1 MANATK
7 RTVLLRRCFAGLRR
21 NTAPRV
27 SGPRLVCACL
37 LALGALLLAGR
48 FAQAATIHGGDI
60 LVVDSQENKLFRIDP
75 HTGVRTVISDF
86 QNPLQGP
93 VGQSLAGVTLGR
105 GKILVTA
112 ATVGIYAV
120 DPHTGNRTLVSDFT
134 KGAIH
139 GDVFGAAVDASGRV
153 IANWAPSSGAPTSI
167 VRVNTPTDTR
177 VVVSDLANPAQGDT
191 FDCCVAYF
199 TDLALERSGA
209 IVAGLTWFSPVGP
222 AEDVGDIY
230 RVDPITGDRSLLS
243 DFTNPAQGVIDVVPS
258 TGIAVES
265 CGKILVNSRASSSAP
280 TATDLLLR
288 IDPVTGHR
296 AFLSDFDNAKQ
307 GPLGWRLS
315 GIAVEN
321 SRAGGIIVGAG
332 NPANR
337 AAEPTRLFRVNPQT
351 GHRALLSDSSDPKQ
365 GPPFEWIFE
374 VAVVPENADDAG
386 FHEPPPKSSWVS
398 PFGAVR

>member
-1 MANATK
+1 MANAIK
-7 RTVLLRRCFAGLRR
+7 RTMFLRRCFVGSRR
-21 NTAPRV
+21 NAPPRG
-27 SGPRLVCACL
+27 SGRRLVCACL
-37 LALGALLLAGR
+37 MALGALLLAGR
-48 FAQAATIHGGDI
+48 FAHAATIHGGDI
-60 LVVDSQENKLFRIDP
+60 LVVDSQVNKLFRVDP
-75 HTGVRTVISDF
+75 HTGARTVISDF

-93 VGQSLAGVTLGR
+93 VGQSLAGVTLGP
-105 GKILVTA
+105 GKIYVAA
-112 ATVGIYAV
+112 ATVGIYSV
-120 DPHTGNRTLVSDFT
+120 DPRTGNRTLASDFT

-139 GDVFGAAVDASGRV
+139 GDVFDAAVDASGRV
-153 IANWAPSSGAPTSI
+153 IANLAPSSGAPTSI
-167 VRVNTPTDTR
+167 VRVNTATDTR

-209 IVAGLTWFSPVGP
+209 IVVGLTWFSPVGP
-222 AEDVGDIY
+222 AVDVGDIY

-243 DFTNPAQGVIDVVPS
+243 DFSNPAQGVADVVPS

-280 TATDLLLR
+280 AARDLLLR

-296 AFLSDFDNAKQ
+296 AVLSNFDNAKQ
-307 GPLGWRLS
+307 GPLAWRLS
-315 GIAVEN
+315 GIAMEN

-337 AAEPTRLFRVNPQT
+337 AAEPTRLFRVDPRT
-351 GHRALLSDSSDPKQ
+351 GQRVLLSDSSDPQQ
-365 GPPFEWIFE
+365 GPPFKWIFE

-386 FHEPPPKSSWVS
+386 FHEKPSKNSWVS
-398 PFGAVR
+398 PFGPVK